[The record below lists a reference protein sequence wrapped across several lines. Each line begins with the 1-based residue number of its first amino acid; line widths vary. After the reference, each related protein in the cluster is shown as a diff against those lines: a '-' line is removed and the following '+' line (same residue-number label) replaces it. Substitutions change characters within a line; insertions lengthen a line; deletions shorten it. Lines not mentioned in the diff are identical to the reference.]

1 MLTYQELWEKA
12 CKSYGQFISSPTF
25 RRWVSEACL
34 LPIQPTYETDEIHW
48 VMEWVKTSKRFP
60 KGSPRAKAQIRPK
73 RTPITPDRPGC
84 PVIRHA
90 LG

>member
-12 CKSYGQFISSPTF
+12 CKSYGQVISPPTF

-60 KGSPRAKAQIRPK
+60 KGSPRAKQAFHQRMK
-73 RTPITPDRPGC
+73 EG
-84 PVIRHA
+84 V
-90 LG
+90 

>member
-12 CKSYGQFISSPTF
+12 CKSYGQFISPPTF

-60 KGSPRAKAQIRPK
+60 KGSPRAKATFHQRMNE
-73 RTPITPDRPGC
+73 G
-84 PVIRHA
+84 A
-90 LG
+90 